1 MKLLKVDTI
10 DEARRKIADAV
21 KEKGR
26 KTVKKGI
33 LDAVGYVLA
42 EDICCSEPVPAFRRS
57 TVDGYAVRSLDTGGA
72 SENMPVFLK
81 ITGEVQMGCPAE
93 MKLHAGECVYVPT
106 GGMVPDGADAM
117 VMVEFC
123 ELFSSEEAAVY
134 KAASCGAYVVQA
146 GEDMKA
152 GEAVL
157 KRGRKIRPQEAGA
170 LAALGITGVQVYEPF
185 CISIISTGDELVSP
199 QEVPSPG
206 QVRDINTYGLHALAL
221 KLNFRIQHEAVL
233 RDDRTLLKNTVK
245 SFMPDSDIV
254 VVSGGSSQGKKDVTA
269 SVIEEIASE
278 GVFTHGLALKPGK
291 PTITGYDEPSGTL
304 LLGLPG
310 HPAAAMMVFE
320 ILAGWLWRELT
331 GEKEAFGITAVMS
344 TNLPSAPG
352 RQTCQ
357 LVKLKKEED
366 GQNVA
371 VPVLGSSGL
380 ITILTKADGYV
391 ITGEHAEGLKKGE
404 QVTVY
409 LF

>member
-1 MKLLKVDTI
+1 
-10 DEARRKIADAV
+10 
-21 KEKGR
+21 
-26 KTVKKGI
+26 
-33 LDAVGYVLA
+33 
-42 EDICCSEPVPAFRRS
+42 
-57 TVDGYAVRSLDTGGA
+57 
-72 SENMPVFLK
+72 
-81 ITGEVQMGCPAE
+81 
-93 MKLHAGECVYVPT
+93 
-106 GGMVPDGADAM
+106 
-117 VMVEFC
+117 
-123 ELFSSEEAAVY
+123 
-134 KAASCGAYVVQA
+134 
-146 GEDMKA
+146 MKA

-199 QEVPSPG
+199 QEAPSPG

-221 KLNFRIQHEAVL
+221 KLNFRIQHETVL